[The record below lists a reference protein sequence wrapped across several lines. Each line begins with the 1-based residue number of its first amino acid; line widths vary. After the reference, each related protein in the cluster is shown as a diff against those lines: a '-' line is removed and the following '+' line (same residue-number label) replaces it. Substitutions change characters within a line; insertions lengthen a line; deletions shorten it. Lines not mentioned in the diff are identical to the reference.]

1 MTAMLR
7 LLLAVALVVAGVSPA
22 SAQRG
27 GGRGGASGGHSG
39 GSVSASVFRG
49 GAASIGRPGMVAAPQ
64 YRGRPVGN
72 SPSFRMPVRE
82 RDHDFD
88 DHRRGFAQDYRYRRT
103 YVPFYGVGLPY
114 NVGWVGPDFL
124 DSSYDNSSYASAPPA
139 ASPADGY
146 GAPSPND
153 YVPPPSYD
161 QPRPMEQA
169 EAAPSAAFRPA
180 YQRPLPEPSA
190 EDAVT
195 LVFKDGRPSEQIH
208 NYMLTQTTLYV
219 QDQRRHQISVADIDV
234 PATEKVNRD
243 AGIDFQLPAGSS
255 K

>member
-7 LLLAVALVVAGVSPA
+7 LLLAVALVVAGVSTA

-39 GSVSASVFRG
+39 GSVSAPAFRG
-49 GAASIGRPGMVAAPQ
+49 GAAPIGRPGMIPAPQ

-72 SPSFRMPVRE
+72 SPSFRMPVRG
-82 RDHDFD
+82 RDHDFG

-114 NVGWVGPDFL
+114 NVVWQGPDFL
-124 DSSYDNSSYASAPPA
+124 DSGYDNSSYAPATPPV
-139 ASPADGY
+139 ASLGDGY
-146 GAPSPND
+146 RAPSPKD
-153 YVPPPSYD
+153 YVPPAYD
-161 QPRPMEQA
+161 PPVPMEEA
-169 EAAPSAAFRPA
+169 EAAPSAAFRPI

-190 EDAVT
+190 EDALT
-195 LVFKDGRPSEQIH
+195 LVFKDGRPPEQIH
-208 NYMLTQTTLYV
+208 NYMLTRTTLYV
-219 QDQRRHQISVADIDV
+219 QDQRRHQISVADIDI

-255 K
+255 R